1 MKRIIVGL
9 TGASGTVYGTRLVEV
24 LADQTNFEVHL
35 TISPAGARSLLEEV
49 GIDID
54 VDNFELSDL
63 IGRDADNVIYHS
75 PNDIGASI
83 ASGSFRAEGMV
94 IIPCSMGTVASVAMG
109 LSRNLLQR
117 SADVCMK
124 ERRKLVLVVRETPFS
139 TIHLENMLKLSKNGV
154 TILPAMPAFY
164 HFPNTIDDQINF
176 VVSKT
181 LDQFGIEAGL
191 IRRWKEK
198 NST

>member
-35 TISPAGARSLLEEV
+35 TISLAGARSLLEEV

-164 HFPNTIDDQINF
+164 HFPDTIDDQINF

>member
-9 TGASGTVYGTRLVEV
+9 TGASGTVYGSRLVEV

-164 HFPNTIDDQINF
+164 HFPDTIDDQINF

-191 IRRWKEK
+191 VRRWKEK

>member
-83 ASGSFRAEGMV
+83 ASGSFRTEGMV

-139 TIHLENMLKLSKNGV
+139 TIHLENMLKLSQNGV
-154 TILPAMPAFY
+154 I
-164 HFPNTIDDQINF
+164 I
-176 VVSKT
+176 
-181 LDQFGIEAGL
+181 
-191 IRRWKEK
+191 
-198 NST
+198 

>member
-164 HFPNTIDDQINF
+164 HFPDTIDDQINF

-198 NST
+198 K

>member
-49 GIDID
+49 GIDVD

-164 HFPNTIDDQINF
+164 HFPDTIDDQINF

-198 NST
+198 NSI

>member
-191 IRRWKEK
+191 VRRWKEK

>member
-1 MKRIIVGL
+1 
-9 TGASGTVYGTRLVEV
+9 
-24 LADQTNFEVHL
+24 
-35 TISPAGARSLLEEV
+35 
-49 GIDID
+49 
-54 VDNFELSDL
+54 
-63 IGRDADNVIYHS
+63 
-75 PNDIGASI
+75 
-83 ASGSFRAEGMV
+83 
-94 IIPCSMGTVASVAMG
+94 MGTVAAVATG

-154 TILPAMPAFY
+154 IILPAMPAFY
-164 HFPNTIDDQINF
+164 HFPDTIDDQINF

>member
-164 HFPNTIDDQINF
+164 HFPDTIDDQINF

>member
-9 TGASGTVYGTRLVEV
+9 TGASGTVYGIRLVEV

-49 GIDID
+49 GIDVDI
-54 VDNFELSDL
+54 DNFELSDL

-75 PNDIGASI
+75 PSDIGASI

-164 HFPNTIDDQINF
+164 HFPDTIDDQINF

>member
-124 ERRKLVLVVRETPFS
+124 EQRKLVLVVRETPFS

-164 HFPNTIDDQINF
+164 HFPDTIDDQINF

>member
-83 ASGSFRAEGMV
+83 ASGSFRAEGMA

-164 HFPNTIDDQINF
+164 HFPDTIDDQINF

>member
-139 TIHLENMLKLSKNGV
+139 TIHLANMLKLSKNGV

-164 HFPNTIDDQINF
+164 HFPDTIDDQINF

>member
-94 IIPCSMGTVASVAMG
+94 IIPCSMGTLASVAMG

-164 HFPNTIDDQINF
+164 HFPDTIDDQINF

>member
-24 LADQTNFEVHL
+24 LAEQTNFEVHL

-164 HFPNTIDDQINF
+164 HFPDTIDDQINF

-191 IRRWKEK
+191 VRRWKEK

>member
-49 GIDID
+49 SIDID

-164 HFPNTIDDQINF
+164 HFPDTIDDQINF

>member
-24 LADQTNFEVHL
+24 LADQTKFEVHL

-49 GIDID
+49 GIDVD

-164 HFPNTIDDQINF
+164 HFPDTIDDQINF

>member
-9 TGASGTVYGTRLVEV
+9 TGASGTVYGIRLVEV

-49 GIDID
+49 GIDVDI
-54 VDNFELSDL
+54 DNFELSDL

-75 PNDIGASI
+75 PSDIGASI

-94 IIPCSMGTVASVAMG
+94 IIPCSMGTVAAVATG

-154 TILPAMPAFY
+154 IILPAMPAFY

>member
-164 HFPNTIDDQINF
+164 HFPDTIDDQINF

-191 IRRWKEK
+191 VRRWKEK

>member
-83 ASGSFRAEGMV
+83 ASGSFRTEGMV

-164 HFPNTIDDQINF
+164 HFPDTIDDQINF

-191 IRRWKEK
+191 VRRWKEK

>member
-1 MKRIIVGL
+1 MKRLIVGL
-9 TGASGTVYGTRLVEV
+9 TGASVTVYGTRLVEV

-83 ASGSFRAEGMV
+83 ASGSFRTEGMV

-164 HFPNTIDDQINF
+164 HFPDTIDDQINF

>member
-164 HFPNTIDDQINF
+164 HFPDTIDDLINF

>member
-164 HFPNTIDDQINF
+164 HFPDTIEDQINF

>member
-54 VDNFELSDL
+54 VDSFELSDL

-83 ASGSFRAEGMV
+83 ASGSFRTEGMV

-164 HFPNTIDDQINF
+164 HFPDTIDDQINF

>member
-49 GIDID
+49 GIDIN

-83 ASGSFRAEGMV
+83 ASGSFRTEGMV

-164 HFPNTIDDQINF
+164 HFPDTIDDQINF

>member
-83 ASGSFRAEGMV
+83 ASGSFRTEGMV

-164 HFPNTIDDQINF
+164 HFPDTIDDQINF

>member
-35 TISPAGARSLLEEV
+35 TISPAGARSLLEEI

-164 HFPNTIDDQINF
+164 HFPDTIDDQINF

>member
-83 ASGSFRAEGMV
+83 ASGSFRTEGMV

>member
-9 TGASGTVYGTRLVEV
+9 SGASGTVYGTRLIEV

-124 ERRKLVLVVRETPFS
+124 ERLKLVLVVRETPFS

-164 HFPNTIDDQINF
+164 HFPDTIDDQINF

>member
-164 HFPNTIDDQINF
+164 HFPDTIDDQINF

-191 IRRWKEK
+191 DRR
-198 NST
+198 

>member
-164 HFPNTIDDQINF
+164 HFPDTIDDQINV

>member
-94 IIPCSMGTVASVAMG
+94 IIQCSMGTVASVAMG

-164 HFPNTIDDQINF
+164 HFPDTIDDQINF

>member
-164 HFPNTIDDQINF
+164 HFPDTIDDQINF

-198 NST
+198 NSP

>member
-49 GIDID
+49 GIDVD

-164 HFPNTIDDQINF
+164 HFPDTIDDQINF

-191 IRRWKEK
+191 VRRWKEK

>member
-83 ASGSFRAEGMV
+83 ASGSFRTEGMV

-164 HFPNTIDDQINF
+164 HFPDTIDDQINF

-198 NST
+198 NSP

>member
-63 IGRDADNVIYHS
+63 IGRDADNVIYHN

-164 HFPNTIDDQINF
+164 HFPDTIDDQINF

>member
-35 TISPAGARSLLEEV
+35 TISLAGARSLLEEV
-49 GIDID
+49 SIDID

-164 HFPNTIDDQINF
+164 HFPDTIDDQINF